1 MAATD
6 TTIIS
11 DYSDFMKEFYT
22 PIIYDTLK
30 RKSVFFDEIVT
41 KHDSESIVGNYAI
54 IPVTFDNWSG
64 FGSRSENAA
73 LPIAGQGQYDNAKVQ
88 LTYHF
93 QVMQISMQLLKASEG
108 DRGAFA
114 PALTQETEAAMR
126 AWLQQMNRMILGNGT
141 GILCQLDGSFSTRTA
156 SVDNSWG
163 IADDLNGD
171 QFISE
176 NLQVNFFTG
185 TTLRSSAGDGT
196 GLCTI
201 KSYTRGSGASTS
213 ATITLIDTDV
223 TTGLADGDY
232 MYVAGNKANGAS
244 TSKECWGLMALID
257 DGTLNGTFQNISTT
271 DRPDWKAFVRYG
283 STAGTAE
290 PLTRSRMNQV
300 WKDVTSKGGGNIDY
314 LFCGLDTE
322 ETYLELADA
331 NNFTVNQ
338 TSLDVA
344 PNWSGPSFRG
354 KPILTDPI
362 YPEGRIEFID
372 RRALAI
378 YKQGSPDWIPG
389 DVGILQKVAGYANY
403 CAEYAWFMQ
412 FGIRNRHWVG
422 SLRDISTVI

>member
-6 TTIIS
+6 TTVIS
-11 DYSDFMKEFYT
+11 DYSDFLKEFYT

-30 RKSVFFDEIVT
+30 RKSVFFDDIVT
-41 KHDSESIVGNYAI
+41 KHDSENVSGNYAL

-73 LPIAGQGQYDNAKVQ
+73 LPLPGKGQYDTAKVQ
-88 LTYHF
+88 MTYNY
-93 QVMQISMQLLKASEG
+93 QVMQVSRQLLKASEG
-108 DRGAFA
+108 DRGSFA

-126 AWLQQMNRMILGNGT
+126 AWLQNMNRMILGDGT
-141 GILCQLDGSFSTRTA
+141 GKLFQLDGSFSTRTA
-156 SVDNSWG
+156 SIDNAWG

-171 QFISE
+171 LFVSE
-176 NLQVNFFTG
+176 NVRVNFFTG

-196 GLCTI
+196 GICTI
-201 KSYTRGSGASTS
+201 KTYTRGSGSETS
-213 ATITLIDTDV
+213 ATITLVDTDV
-223 TTGLADGDY
+223 TTGLTDGDY
-232 MYVAGNKANGAS
+232 AYVAGNKADGVS
-244 TSKECWGLMALID
+244 TCKESAGLMALID

-271 DRPDWKAFVRYG
+271 TRPDWKAWVRYG

-290 PLTRSRMNQV
+290 PLTRARMSQV
-300 WKDVTSKGGGNIDY
+300 YKDITAKGGGMIDY
-314 LFCGLDTE
+314 LFCGPDTE

-338 TSLDVA
+338 TKLDVA
-344 PNWSGPSFRG
+344 SNWEGPAYKG
-354 KPILTDPI
+354 KPILTDPL

-378 YKQGSPDWIPG
+378 YQEGSPEWIPG
-389 DVGILQKVAGYANY
+389 DVGVLQKVAGYDNY
-403 CAEYAWFMQ
+403 IAEYAWFMQ